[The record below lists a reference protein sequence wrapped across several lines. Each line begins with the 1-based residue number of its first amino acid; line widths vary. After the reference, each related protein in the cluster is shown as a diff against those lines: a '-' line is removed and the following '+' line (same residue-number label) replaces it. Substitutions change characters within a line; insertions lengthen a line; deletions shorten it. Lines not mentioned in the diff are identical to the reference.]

1 MSFLYYAFRSL
12 TFSASQLA
20 SLILGDERNQ
30 VTYKTTYLP
39 MSTLVEWIRNG
50 SKFVDSQSEIMTVV
64 STTDGLSASNSS
76 FDYLYRD
83 VKLAN
88 LCSYAFFSFYVKVT
102 VRSFERGDN
111 CHLPRFQFQFPHP
124 QRDTHCLMR
133 LKQPRV
139 PITNGRAIRIPQ
151 CWTERS
157 LEIDIHSDEELQSLN
172 EFALYVLARYYPL
185 IAGKGIELPNGL
197 TMYLRVKRWWI
208 EEILPNR
215 KYNLCSYICFKSTLN
230 IIEIAFNF

>member
-88 LCSYAFFSFYVKVT
+88 LCSYAFF
-102 VRSFERGDN
+102 
-111 CHLPRFQFQFPHP
+111 
-124 QRDTHCLMR
+124 
-133 LKQPRV
+133 
-139 PITNGRAIRIPQ
+139 
-151 CWTERS
+151 
-157 LEIDIHSDEELQSLN
+157 HSMS
-172 EFALYVLARYYPL
+172 R
-185 IAGKGIELPNGL
+185 
-197 TMYLRVKRWWI
+197 
-208 EEILPNR
+208 
-215 KYNLCSYICFKSTLN
+215 
-230 IIEIAFNF
+230 